1 MLQVGLG
8 QSQSDLFLERSHDA
22 LYSQTTVGGT
32 QVSNVGRIDTKGVE
46 MALQLYQLFLP
57 GLDLSSSVTY
67 ADSEIRKNKG
77 YPDTIGKRQPRVP
90 AWRATLLANYRFDE
104 HWSGAYGA
112 RFSGKQYGQLNNSD
126 INGYSYQGFS
136 RYFVTD
142 VRIKYRIDRQWQ
154 ASLGID
160 NLNNYQY
167 WAFHPY
173 LQRTVHAELRFDY

>member
-1 MLQVGLG
+1 M
-8 QSQSDLFLERSHDA
+8 
-22 LYSQTTVGGT
+22 
-32 QVSNVGRIDTKGVE
+32 
-46 MALQLYQLFLP
+46 P

-77 YPDTIGKRQPRVP
+77 FPDTIGKRQPRVP
-90 AWRATLLANYRFDE
+90 AWRATLLANYRFDD

-126 INGYSYQGFS
+126 TNGYSYQGFS

-173 LQRTVHAELRFDY
+173 PQRTVHAELRFDY